1 MIRKRM
7 VRKMLEKMKKIRLL
21 LITSLVCMLP
31 SVYGLLKWNELP
43 DKLPTHWNA
52 QGVVDGWS
60 SKEFA
65 VFGLP
70 LMLVGFNIIGF
81 IALSVDPKGQN
92 QGKKM
97 KALAMWIF
105 PVVSIFACTASLNG
119 GLEIEGNMSYYALLF
134 LGIILVLIGNYL
146 PKCKQNYT
154 VGIKVPWT
162 LDSEANWNKTHR
174 FAGFLWMIAGIVMIT
189 ATLLECYMVV
199 IPCAIVAG
207 IVPIVYS
214 FVLYKKGV

>member
-52 QGVVDGWS
+52 EGVVDGWS
-60 SKEFA
+60 SKGFA

-70 LMLVGFNIIGF
+70 LMLVGFNIICF

-92 QGKKM
+92 QGKKI
-97 KALAMWIF
+97 KALAMWLF
-105 PVVSIFACTASLNG
+105 PAISIFASTASLNG
-119 GLEIEGNMSYYALLF
+119 GLGIEGNMSYYAMLF
-134 LGIILVLIGNYL
+134 MGILFVFVGNYL

-162 LDSEANWNKTHR
+162 LDSEVNWNKTHR
-174 FAGFLWMIAGIVMIT
+174 FAGFLWMIAGIVMII
-189 ATLLECYMVV
+189 ATLLECYIVV

-207 IVPIVYS
+207 IIPMVYS